1 MQPQTLAPNIFFD
14 PGGREHMGQ
23 LIYGTAPAIQIDDW
37 GLQHLQA
44 VMLTKLRRD
53 ESFSFSWDN
62 EPDVDGDIAEP
73 GRGHHGTVWI
83 SKGTPLYFNYD
94 GPREGTLNKQWLAAL
109 ALTASSSTGNFR
121 LLPEPV

>member
-1 MQPQTLAPNIFFD
+1 
-14 PGGREHMGQ
+14 MGQ

-62 EPDVDGDIAEP
+62 EPDVDGDASQP
-73 GRGHHGTVWI
+73 RRGHHGTVWI
-83 SKGTPLYFNYD
+83 SKSTPLYFNYD
-94 GPREGTLNKQWLAAL
+94 GPRDRPLNREWLAAL
-109 ALTASSSTGNFR
+109 AVAASSSTGNFR
-121 LLPEPV
+121 LLSEPV